1 MASLKSACL
10 GLASAFLLAVLAAP
24 AHAKVYK
31 CVDAKGKTVYSESP
45 CPAGTRS
52 RVLKPLSPDQN
63 VSARPA
69 PKAPDTEPARAQPA
83 GSKARATAGEAPK
96 PSAEACQQARK
107 RIGEIDAGGPVYR
120 VNGVGQR
127 YALTE
132 AEVEIEKTAAHRIE
146 ARNCR

>member
-1 MASLKSACL
+1 MAALKPACL
-10 GLASAFLLAVLAAP
+10 GLVSAFVLAVLAAP
-24 AHAKVYK
+24 VHAKVYK
-31 CVDAKGKTVYSESP
+31 CVDAKGKTIYRESP

-52 RVLKPLSPDQN
+52 RVLKPLSPEQN

-69 PKAPDTEPARAQPA
+69 PKTPETEPAMAQPA
-83 GSKARATAGEAPK
+83 GAKPGATAGEAPK
-96 PSAEACQQARK
+96 PSAEACQQAKK

-127 YALTE
+127 YPLTD

>member
-1 MASLKSACL
+1 MAALKPSCL
-10 GLASAFLLAVLAAP
+10 GLAGALALAVLAAP
-24 AHAKVYK
+24 VHAKVYK
-31 CVDAKGKTVYSESP
+31 CVDAKGRTVYSESP

-52 RVLKPLSPDQN
+52 RVLKPVSPEQN

-69 PKAPDTEPARAQPA
+69 SRVRETESATARPA
-83 GSKARATAGEAPK
+83 GARPGATPGKAQK

-107 RIGEIDAGGPVYR
+107 RIDEIDAGGPVFR

-127 YALTE
+127 YALTD
-132 AEVEIEKTAAHRIE
+132 AEVEIEKTAAHRIQ